1 MVASWERRPNVSL
14 INTFR
19 TALRSLAANKL
30 RAFLTMLGV
39 IIGVASVIAM
49 ISIGN
54 GARAAVEASFRFLGS
69 DSIQISAAKAFDNG
83 QLVDAGKILSY
94 EDGLLIPEN
103 VPLVNRVEMTLTGSA
118 KVRNGGTVIDMN
130 ISGATQDALDSLAA
144 QSQVQPVGWEGG
156 KQLDAQ
162 AFLGQGRLFTL
173 EDVLTA
179 TPVCILGYDTAE
191 ELFHGDDPLG
201 QVIWVNRTRCSVI
214 GVLNELET
222 IDPAQRYRSEPNES
236 LVMPIS
242 AMIDAF
248 YEDEPSVSIVVHVT
262 DESRI
267 DEAKDQ
273 VKAFLRQ
280 RHDVQQDENGEYL
293 DDFIMNT
300 KSDILGAQQAAANTF
315 ATLLAAMALISLVVG
330 GIGIMNVMLVGVTE
344 RTREIGVRLAVGAQ
358 RADIVAQ
365 FLLEA
370 TLISLVGGL
379 LGIAAGILTIPLA
392 ASVNQ
397 GQALLDPTSIP
408 LALSVSLLTGLLFGL
423 YPAVRAA
430 HLDPIQA
437 LRYE

>member
-1 MVASWERRPNVSL
+1 MSL
-14 INTFR
+14 ANTLR
-19 TALRSLAANKL
+19 TALRSLTANKL

-49 ISIGN
+49 LSIGN
-54 GARAAVEASFRFLGS
+54 GARAAVESSFRFLGS
-69 DSIQISAAKAFDNG
+69 DSIQISPAKALDNG

-94 EDGLLIPEN
+94 EDGLGIPEA
-103 VPLVNRVEMTLTGSA
+103 VPLVNRVEMSLTGSA

-130 ISGATQDALDSLAA
+130 IAGATQDALSSLAA
-144 QSQVQPVGWEGG
+144 QAQVQPVGWPDG
-156 KQLDAQ
+156 KELTPE
-162 AFLGQGRLFTL
+162 AFLGEGRIFTL
-173 EDVLTA
+173 EDVLA
-179 TPVCILGYDTAE
+179 NMPVCILGYDTAD

-201 QVIWVNRTRCSVI
+201 QVIWVNRMRCTVI
-214 GVLNELET
+214 GVLTELES
-222 IDPAQRYRSEPNES
+222 IDPAQRYQSEPNEV
-236 LVMPIS
+236 LLMPIS
-242 AMIDAF
+242 AMINAF
-248 YEDEPSVSIVVHVT
+248 YDKEPSVSIIARVT

-273 VKAFLRQ
+273 IKTYLRQ
-280 RHDVQQDENGEYL
+280 RHDIQPDANGDYQ
-293 DDFIMNT
+293 DDFLINT
-300 KSDILGAQQAAANTF
+300 KQDILGAQQAAASTF

-358 RADIVAQ
+358 RADIIAQ

-370 TLISLVGGL
+370 ALISLVGGL
-379 LGIAAGILTIPLA
+379 LGIAAGILAIPLA
-392 ASVNQ
+392 ASFNQ
-397 GQALLDPTSIP
+397 GAALLDPNSIP

-430 HLDPIQA
+430 QLDPIQA